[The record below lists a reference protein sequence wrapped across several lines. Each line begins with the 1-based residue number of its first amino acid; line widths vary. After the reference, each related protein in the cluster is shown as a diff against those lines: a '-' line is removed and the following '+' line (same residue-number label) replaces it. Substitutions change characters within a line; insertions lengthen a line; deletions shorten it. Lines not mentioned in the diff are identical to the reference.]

1 MPALDRARF
10 PVTVDAPKT
19 IALMSLIVT
28 FRPEVETA
36 PVKSLPTSSTSTSN
50 PAADAKVVPPMISA
64 PVLVI
69 APPAVTERLPVK
81 VKA

>member
-1 MPALDRARF
+1 MPAFVTTRS
-10 PVTVDAPKT
+10 PVTFDVSRM

-50 PAADAKVVPPMISA
+50 PAAAAKVVPPMISA
-64 PVLVI
+64 PLLVI
-69 APPAVTERLPVK
+69 PRAVTMRLPVK